1 MISILRQPI
10 VFDGTKSP
18 VKSALFVVICAAWIL
33 PGLIGHDP
41 WKPDE
46 ATVFGVVYSMLRDGT
61 WLLPNIAGTPA
72 YEYPPL
78 FYWLAAVLAKLLS
91 PVLNLHDGARLTT
104 GVLMAV
110 ALAYT
115 HKTATRLFD
124 ERAGRISVLLVIGC
138 LGMFLRGHELNPEVA
153 GLAGLSVA
161 LYGLTR
167 IRSEPRKGGVT
178 TGVGAGIIALSVGL
192 VPALMP
198 LVISLGLM
206 WCLRE
211 GGNRTFARGIGVSIL
226 VALPFML
233 AFPLLLLC
241 LDQPLQPWLGA
252 ILGMPLDS
260 SSARRSA
267 DLTYFV
273 TVLPWYGLPALPF
286 AVWLW
291 IKERT
296 RLRER
301 FELAMPLVAFVAL
314 LLVLSLLRKGND
326 AVAMVLLIPLALAA
340 ASTLDRL
347 PRGFASFMD
356 WFGLV
361 FFGSLVFL
369 LWTLWAAALT
379 GIPRNFARWALRE
392 APGFELKFMWFPF
405 LIALALTLV
414 WLYAVARAHRNNR
427 RAIVNW
433 ASGLTMFW
441 VLLNLFG
448 LPAADHV
455 RSYRAVVALANS
467 QIAPTSRCVAQ
478 IGVADAQRA
487 SLYYFASLKLLPAA
501 SAAGAEC
508 DWLLTQG
515 TKDRA
520 PPVGSGWI
528 AVWDGARPGDNSE
541 RLRLYRRG

>member
-46 ATVFGVVYSMLRDGT
+46 ATIFGVVYSMLRDGT

-78 FYWLAAVLAKLLS
+78 FYWLAAILAKLLS
-91 PVLNLHDGARLTT
+91 PVLSLHDGARLTT
-104 GVLMAV
+104 GLLMAV

-124 ERAGRISVLLVIGC
+124 ERAGRISVLLMIGC

-153 GLAGLSVA
+153 GLAGLAVA

-178 TGVGAGIIALSVGL
+178 TGFGAGIIALSVGL

-211 GGNRTFARGIGVSIL
+211 SGNRTFARGIGVSIL

-233 AFPLLLLC
+233 AFPLLLLG

-252 ILGMPLDS
+252 MLGMPLDS
-260 SSARRSA
+260 GSARRGA

-301 FELAMPLVAFVAL
+301 FELAMPLVAFFVL

-340 ASTLDRL
+340 SSALDRL

-405 LIALALTLV
+405 LIALVLTLV

-467 QIAPTSRCVAQ
+467 QIAPNARCVAQ

-487 SLYYFASLKLLPAA
+487 SLYYFASLKLLPAT

-520 PPVGSGWI
+520 PPVGSGWN

>member
-18 VKSALFVVICAAWIL
+18 VKSALFVLICAAWIM
-33 PGLIGHDP
+33 PGLVGHDP

-46 ATVFGVVYSMLRDGT
+46 ASIFGVVYSMIRDGT
-61 WLLPNIAGTPA
+61 WLMPNIAGTPA

-78 FYWLAAVLAKLLS
+78 FYWLAAAVAKLLS
-91 PVLNLHDGARLTT
+91 PVLSLHNGARLTS
-104 GVLMAV
+104 GLLMAV
-110 ALAYT
+110 TLVYT

-124 ERAGRISVLLVIGC
+124 ERAGRISVLLLIGC
-138 LGMFLRGHELNPEVA
+138 LGMFLRGHELNPELG
-153 GLAGLSVA
+153 GLAGLAVA

-167 IRSEPRKGGVT
+167 IRSEPRKGGTT
-178 TGVGAGIIALSVGL
+178 TGIGAGIIALSVGL
-192 VPALMP
+192 VPALVP
-198 LVISLGLM
+198 LLISLALR
-206 WCLRE
+206 WWLRE
-211 GGNRTFARGIGVSIL
+211 GSNRTFTRGIGISLL

-233 AFPLLLLC
+233 AFPMLLVA
-241 LDQPLQPWLGA
+241 QGEPLQPWWGA
-252 ILGMPLDS
+252 ILGTPPDTGVL
-260 SSARRSA
+260 RRTA
-267 DLTYFV
+267 DITYFV
-273 TVLPWYGLPALPF
+273 TVLPWYGLPALPL
-286 AVWLW
+286 AIWLW
-291 IKERT
+291 WKERT

-301 FELAMPLVAFVAL
+301 FELAMPLVAFIV
-314 LLVLSLLRKGND
+314 LVLELSLLRKGND
-326 AVAMVLLIPLALAA
+326 AVAMVMLVPLALAA

-379 GIPRNFARWALRE
+379 GIPRNFARWAMRE
-392 APGFELKFMWFPF
+392 APGFEVKFLWLPF

-455 RSYRAVVALANS
+455 RSYRNVVAGLSSLIDPGA
-467 QIAPTSRCVAQ
+467 RCVAQ
-478 IGVADAQRA
+478 SGVADAQRA
-487 SLYYFASLKLLPAA
+487 SLYYFASLKLQPATSPAA
-501 SAAGAEC
+501 TNC

-515 TKDRA
+515 TKDRV
-520 PPVGSGWI
+520 P
-528 AVWDGARPGDNSE
+528 AVEATWALVWEGARPGDNSE
-541 RLRLYRRG
+541 RLRLYKR

>member
-46 ATVFGVVYSMLRDGT
+46 ATIFGVVYSMLRDGT

-78 FYWLAAVLAKLLS
+78 FYWLAAILAKLLS
-91 PVLNLHDGARLTT
+91 PVLHLHDGARLTS
-104 GVLMAV
+104 GLLMAV

-153 GLAGLSVA
+153 GLAGLAVA

-192 VPALMP
+192 IPALMP

-226 VALPFML
+226 VALPFVL
-233 AFPLLLLC
+233 AFPLLLVSQ
-241 LDQPLQPWLGA
+241 DQPLQPWLGA

-267 DLTYFV
+267 DLAYFV
-273 TVLPWYGLPALPF
+273 TVLPWYGLPALPI
-286 AVWLW
+286 AAWLW
-291 IKERT
+291 IKERA

-301 FELAMPLVAFVAL
+301 FELAMPLVAFCVL
-314 LLVLSLLRKGND
+314 LVVLSLLRKGND

-340 ASTLDRL
+340 SSALDRL

-392 APGFELKFMWFPF
+392 APGFELKFVWFPF

-467 QIAPTSRCVAQ
+467 QIAPTAKCVAQ

-487 SLYYFASLKLLPAA
+487 SLYYFASLKLLPAT
-501 SAAGAEC
+501 SAAGVEC

>member
-18 VKSALFVVICAAWIL
+18 VKSALFVLICAAWIM
-33 PGLIGHDP
+33 PGLVGHDP

-78 FYWLAAVLAKLLS
+78 FYWLAAAVAKLLS
-91 PVLNLHDGARLTT
+91 PVLSLHNGARLTS
-104 GVLMAV
+104 GLLMAV
-110 ALAYT
+110 TLAYT

-124 ERAGRISVLLVIGC
+124 ERAGRISVLLLIGC
-138 LGMFLRGHELNPEVA
+138 LGMFLRGHELNPEVG
-153 GLAGLSVA
+153 GLAGLAVA

-167 IRSEPRKGGVT
+167 IRSEPRKGGTT
-178 TGVGAGIIALSVGL
+178 TGVGAGIIALSVGVIPAL
-192 VPALMP
+192 VPL
-198 LVISLGLM
+198 LISLA
-206 WCLRE
+206 LRWWLHE
-211 GGNRTFARGIGVSIL
+211 GGNKTFNRGIGISLL

-233 AFPLLLLC
+233 AFPMLLVALGEPLL
-241 LDQPLQPWLGA
+241 PWWGA
-252 ILGMPLDS
+252 ILGTPPDS
-260 SSARRSA
+260 GVLRRTA
-267 DLTYFV
+267 DITYFV
-273 TVLPWYGLPALPF
+273 TVLPWYGLPALPL
-286 AVWLW
+286 ALW
-291 IKERT
+291 FWWKERG

-301 FELAMPLVAFVAL
+301 FELAMPLVAFAVL
-314 LLVLSLLRKGND
+314 LIELSMLRKGND

-340 ASTLDRL
+340 TSTLDRL

-379 GIPRNFARWALRE
+379 GIPRNFARWAMRE
-392 APGFELKFMWFPF
+392 APGFEVKFLWLPF
-405 LIALALTLV
+405 LIALALTLI

-455 RSYRAVVALANS
+455 RSYRNVVAAISS
-467 QIAPTSRCVAQ
+467 QIDPAARCVAQ
-478 IGVADAQRA
+478 SGVADAQRA
-487 SLYYFASLKLLPAA
+487 SLFYFASLRLQPANSPAA
-501 SAAGAEC
+501 SNC
-508 DWLLTQG
+508 DWMLTQG
-515 TKDRA
+515 TRDRV
-520 PPVGSGWI
+520 P
-528 AVWDGARPGDNSE
+528 AVDAAWTLVWEGARPGDNSE
-541 RLRLYRRG
+541 RLRLYKQ

>member
-18 VKSALFVVICAAWIL
+18 VKSALFVLICAAWIL

-78 FYWLAAVLAKLLS
+78 FYWLSGLIATLLS
-91 PVLNLHDGARLTT
+91 PVLSLHNGARLTS
-104 GVLMAV
+104 GLLMV
-110 ALAYT
+110 VTLAYT
-115 HKTATRLFD
+115 YKTATRLFD
-124 ERAGRISVLLVIGC
+124 ERAGRISVLLLIGC

-153 GLAGLSVA
+153 GLAGLAVS

-178 TGVGAGIIALSVGL
+178 TGLGAGIIALSVGL
-192 VPALMP
+192 IPALVP
-198 LVISLGLM
+198 LLISLTLM
-206 WCLRE
+206 WWLHE
-211 GGNRTFARGIGVSIL
+211 SGNRTFARGIGISVL
-226 VALPFML
+226 VALPFLM
-233 AFPLLLLC
+233 AFPLLLASIG
-241 LDQPLQPWLGA
+241 QPMQPWLGA
-252 ILGMPLDS
+252 ILGTPPDS
-260 SSARRSA
+260 GVLRRTA
-267 DLTYFV
+267 DLSYFL
-273 TVLPWYGLPALPF
+273 TVLPWYALPALPL

-291 IKERT
+291 WKERS

-301 FELAMPLVAFVAL
+301 FEIAMPLIAFAVL
-314 LLVLSLLRKGND
+314 LIELSLFRKGND
-326 AVAMVLLIPLALAA
+326 AVAMVLIVPLALGA
-340 ASTLDRL
+340 TNTPDRL

-356 WFGLV
+356 WFGMV

-392 APGFELKFMWFPF
+392 APGFEVKFLWLPF
-405 LIALALTLV
+405 IVALALTLV
-414 WLYAVARAHRNNR
+414 WLFAVARAHRNNR

-441 VLLNLFG
+441 VLLNIFG

-455 RSYRAVVALANS
+455 RSYRNVVAAIDS
-467 QIAPTSRCVAQ
+467 QIAPDANCISQ
-478 IGVADAQRA
+478 SGVADAQRA
-487 SLYYFASLKLLPAA
+487 SLYYFASMKLQPAG
-501 SAAGAEC
+501 SEAGATC
-508 DWLLTQG
+508 DWLITQG
-515 TKDRA
+515 TRDRA
-520 PPVGSGWI
+520 PALDGQWKL
-528 AVWDGARPGDNSE
+528 VWEGARPGDNSE
-541 RLRLYRRG
+541 RLRLFRR